1 MNSQKAAWKYYMIY
15 ESTSRL
21 LVAHTLRIYCV
32 LWLESR
38 LRPCDSGACGI
49 LTNRTELQSPVMK
62 LEFMYVYLVTAVL
75 VSVNTKIETYNLY
88 S

>member
-1 MNSQKAAWKYYMIY
+1 
-15 ESTSRL
+15 
-21 LVAHTLRIYCV
+21 
-32 LWLESR
+32 
-38 LRPCDSGACGI
+38 
-49 LTNRTELQSPVMK
+49 MK